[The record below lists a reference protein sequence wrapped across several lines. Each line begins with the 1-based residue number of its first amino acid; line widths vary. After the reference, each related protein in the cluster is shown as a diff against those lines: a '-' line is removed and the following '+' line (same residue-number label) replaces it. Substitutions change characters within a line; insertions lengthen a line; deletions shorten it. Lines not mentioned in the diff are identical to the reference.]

1 LTVSAISSRR
11 ARAAGL
17 GLTLGL
23 AVHLSGCSG
32 NRMSLVGAPMASPPT
47 IDRLRLPAGGAAP
60 PGLSPLPTPQ
70 QVVSAMALGRR
81 DPFAPLPAPPLP
93 TAGTAAGAPSGS
105 ATATATASGTT
116 AAAGAATGVAGSP
129 AAGASGGIPPGRA
142 SGAAGIAVLPPLPRL
157 PQGFRFSGVI
167 RSGGRTEAVVQYG
180 DLSGSLR
187 SGDRGGIST
196 ELLPKGWRVESVDA
210 DRGQLRLR
218 NAGRLLT
225 VEM

>member
-1 LTVSAISSRR
+1 
-11 ARAAGL
+11 
-17 GLTLGL
+17 
-23 AVHLSGCSG
+23 
-32 NRMSLVGAPMASPPT
+32 
-47 IDRLRLPAGGAAP
+47 
-60 PGLSPLPTPQ
+60 
-70 QVVSAMALGRR
+70 
-81 DPFAPLPAPPLP
+81 
-93 TAGTAAGAPSGS
+93 
-105 ATATATASGTT
+105 
-116 AAAGAATGVAGSP
+116 
-129 AAGASGGIPPGRA
+129 
-142 SGAAGIAVLPPLPRL
+142 LPRL

-187 SGDRGGIST
+187 SGDRGGVST